1 MLHRTVVC
9 LLALGITLLIFSIT
23 GTEAGARHVTQGSL
37 QVIDKAGNFKSL
49 CPLKHT
55 DVKATIS
62 GSLSRVTVTQEFTNP
77 FKETI
82 EAIYVF
88 PLPSQAAV
96 DDMTIAIGERKV
108 KGLIKKREE
117 ARAIYEAARDRGMI
131 AALLDQERPN
141 IFTQSVANIVPGASI
156 KVEIGYVEQLE
167 FEDGTYEF
175 VFPMVVG
182 PRYIPRPD
190 AEGQSVSDASNI
202 SPPVAPELTRA
213 GHDIDINVSIDAG
226 AVIEHLESPS
236 HDIEMTQAS
245 KNQAQVSLKDKETIP
260 NKDFR
265 LKLDVTGQKIK
276 DAFLVHRDERGGFFE
291 LILQPPDRVDAKDL
305 TPRELVFVL
314 DTSGSM
320 SGFPIEKAKETMK
333 LALNALNPMDTFN
346 LITFSGDTAILFPEP
361 VPATVE
367 NLRRAQEFL
376 ASRQGR
382 GGTEMMKAIRA
393 ALDPSDSQEHMRIVC
408 FMTDG
413 YVGNDL
419 EIIAEVQRHPNARVF
434 SFGIGGSVNRFLLD
448 GMAAAG
454 RGDVE
459 YVALTDDGSRAASR
473 FHERVRNPVLT
484 DISIDWGGLPVGD
497 VYPKRIPDLFSAKP
511 VVMTGRFSGA
521 AKGTIRLSGRVR
533 GQFYEREIPV
543 VFPETETANDVIATL
558 WARTKVGSLLSEDY
572 LCIQR
577 GNPKPEIREA
587 ITALG
592 LDYRLMTQFTS
603 FVAVEEAVVTDGGKP
618 RRIQVPVEMPEGVRH
633 NAEFGQ
639 QGQQGG
645 PLIVRHQGIGG
656 KAGNLSMA
664 PSMPISSPAP
674 MTETVTVTS
683 TSTAQTK
690 DSSQETAALTKLDSD
705 LAQKLKSRAK
715 GQVEVQIWLTEKTPA
730 VVAEL
735 KRLGVTIL
743 IDAKGSRL
751 VIGRVAI
758 EKLKA
763 VAELKSVRMV
773 TLQK

>member
-1 MLHRTVVC
+1 MLHRLVVC
-9 LLALGITLLIFSIT
+9 LLALGITLVAFALS
-23 GTEAGARHVTQGSL
+23 GTKVDAKRITQGSL
-37 QVIDKAGNFKSL
+37 QVIDKEGNFRSI

-55 DVKATIS
+55 DVDASIS
-62 GSLSRVTVTQEFTNP
+62 GSISRVTVTQEFTNP

-88 PLPSQAAV
+88 PLPNLAAV

-156 KVEIGYVEQLE
+156 KVEISYVEQLK
-167 FEDGTYEF
+167 FEDGMYEF

-182 PRYIPRPD
+182 PRYIPKQNAELQSVPD
-190 AEGQSVSDASNI
+190 ASKI
-202 SPPVAPELTRA
+202 TPPVALEGTRA
-213 GHDIDINVSIDAG
+213 GHDIDIKVAIDAG
-226 AVIEHLESPS
+226 VAIERLESPS
-236 HDIEMTQAS
+236 HEIEMTKTGA
-245 KNQAQVSLKDKETIP
+245 NQAQVSLKDKQTIP

-276 DAFLVHRDERGGFFE
+276 DAFLAHRDERGGYFE
-291 LILQPPDRVDAKDL
+291 MVLQPPDRVELKDL

-333 LALNALNPMDTFN
+333 MALAALNPMDTFN
-346 LITFSGDTAILFPEP
+346 LITFAGDTAILFPEP

-367 NLRRAQEFL
+367 NLRKAQDFL
-376 ASRQGR
+376 ASREGG

-393 ALDPSDSQEHMRIVC
+393 ALDASDSQEHMRIVC

-419 EIIAEVQRHPNARVF
+419 EIIGEIQRHPNARVF

-511 VVMTGRFSGA
+511 VVLTGRFSGA
-521 AKGTIRLSGRVR
+521 AKGTVRLTGRVR
-533 GQFYEREIPV
+533 GQFYEREIPIV
-543 VFPETETANDVIATL
+543 LPERESANDVIATL
-558 WARTKVGSLLSEDY
+558 WARSRVDSLVAEDY
-572 LCIQR
+572 LGIQQ
-577 GNPKPEIREA
+577 GNPKAEVRDA
-587 ITALG
+587 IIALG
-592 LDYRLMTQFTS
+592 LEYRLMTQFTS
-603 FVAVEEAVVTDGGKP
+603 FVAVEEVVVTDGGTP

-633 NAEFGQ
+633 DGVFGG

-645 PLIVRHQGIGG
+645 PLIGRSRVFVTAGAGGIPGG
-656 KAGNLSMA
+656 TGVCSRFLH
-664 PSMPISSPAP
+664 PSSVPQQSVSELAITTTPP
-674 MTETVTVTS
+674 
-683 TSTAQTK
+683 
-690 DSSQETAALTKLDSD
+690 TKLDAD
-705 LAQKLKSRAK
+705 LAQKVKSGAK
-715 GQVEVQIWLTEKTPA
+715 GQIEVQIWLTEKTPA
-730 VVAEL
+730 VIAEL

-743 IDAKGSRL
+743 VDTKGSRF
-751 VIGRVAI
+751 VIGRVPI
-758 EKLKA
+758 EKLQQI
-763 VAELKSVRMV
+763 AELKSVRQI